1 NQTAKIDIDTHTE
14 DSRLNITVA
23 DQGIGI
29 SKTHH
34 AQVFELFKR
43 LHRRE
48 QIPGTGIGL
57 ALCKRI
63 VERHHGTISLIS
75 EEGEGSN
82 FRVSLPI
89 EPQTAPSAQE
99 IQHVKPRET
108 HRHPAGRR

>member
-1 NQTAKIDIDTHTE
+1 M
-14 DSRLNITVA
+14 RV
-23 DQGIGI
+23 
-29 SKTHH
+29 
-34 AQVFELFKR
+34 ELFKR

-63 VERHHGTISLIS
+63 VERHHGTISLVS
-75 EEGEGSN
+75 EQGEGAT

-89 EPQTAPSAQE
+89 ATKTESSVQEAQ
-99 IQHVKPRET
+99 HAKPRET